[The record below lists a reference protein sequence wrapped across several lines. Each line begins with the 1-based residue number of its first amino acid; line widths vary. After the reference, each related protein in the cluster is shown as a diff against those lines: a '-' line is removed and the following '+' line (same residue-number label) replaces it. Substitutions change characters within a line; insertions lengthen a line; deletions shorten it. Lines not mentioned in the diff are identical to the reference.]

1 MKPFLTIKSFCELY
15 SLSEAVVRKW
25 IFQKK
30 IPYYKLGHQIRFDPN
45 EIEKWVLAQR
55 VSPSALKSSFQN
67 VGGGNE

>member
-30 IPYYKLGHQIRFDPN
+30 IPYYKLGRQIRFDPDEIKEWILSKRVLSSSSSPFSN
-45 EIEKWVLAQR
+45 ERRPQ
-55 VSPSALKSSFQN
+55 
-67 VGGGNE
+67 